1 MRRGRG
7 FRAIRAVA
15 IGLLAALLAAAL
27 GATVLAG
34 PERDLADVRFRVVG
48 VDRPASDVA
57 VVAIDEQAYDEL
69 GFPFRR
75 TLHADAIDVL
85 LDAGARAVV
94 YDVQF
99 SDPSSRSADQ
109 ALLRAAAD
117 RRVVL
122 GTAETFTD
130 GEPDVIGGA
139 AALRRSGGNVGQ
151 VLFPLEDDGTWRRY
165 DGRVFGVPHAAALAA
180 DASPD
185 VRGRWIAFAGPPGTV
200 PELPFLDVLDGRFD
214 RSLVRNR
221 IVVVGVTAPAAQDQ
235 HPTSIGGGQMS
246 GPEIIANT
254 VQTVLD
260 GYPLD
265 DESPLLRWALL
276 LVAGLVA
283 PLAAAVVR
291 PARRLTVAIVAGS
304 VTAALLVT
312 ASFVLFRAGI
322 VTALAAPL
330 AAALLGTAGA
340 AALAYRHE
348 VRGRRRLRRTFERF
362 VAPDVAA
369 QLLSDRSD
377 DGTALPSRTLPAT
390 MVFCDLRGF
399 TALADTADPERVVV
413 LLNRYLAMVS
423 DAVLEHGGTVVSFQG
438 DGVLAAFGVPVPSDD
453 HATRAWRAVRAIVDV
468 GMPALDRWARTHGHV
483 GDNGLR
489 VGIGMHSGPVVS
501 GLVGSDRRVE
511 YAAVGATTNVAARL
525 QGLGRERP
533 GQVFLSRETAAG
545 IADPLP
551 PLHELGPVTLRG
563 RAVPIVVLVLVGDGT
578 PPVLDEDTKLG
589 KGKLVAGTDQDFG
602 VQMT

>member
-1 MRRGRG
+1 MTRGRG
-7 FRAIRAVA
+7 FRVLRAMA
-15 IGLLAALLAAAL
+15 IGLAAALLAAGL
-27 GATVLAG
+27 GTTVLAG
-34 PERDLADVRFRVVG
+34 PERDLVDVRFRLVG
-48 VDRPASDVA
+48 TDRAPDDVA
-57 VVAIDEQAYDEL
+57 VVAIDQDAFEKL
-69 GFPFRR
+69 GFPFPR
-75 TLHADAIDVL
+75 TLHADAIEAL

-99 SDPSSRSADQ
+99 SEPSSAAADR

-122 GTAETFTD
+122 GTSETFTD
-130 GEPDVIGGA
+130 GEPDVLGGA
-139 AALRRSGGNVGQ
+139 AALRRSGGAVGQ
-151 VLFPLEDDGTWRRY
+151 VLFPLEDDGAWRRY
-165 DGRVFGVPHAAALAA
+165 DGRIFGVPHVAALAA
-180 DASPD
+180 GASPD
-185 VRGRWIAFAGPPGTV
+185 VEGRWIAFAGPPGTV

-214 RSLVRNR
+214 RDRVRGR

-265 DESPLLRWALL
+265 DGSPLLRWALL
-276 LVAGLVA
+276 LIGGLTA
-283 PLAAAVVR
+283 PLAAALVR
-291 PARRLTVAIVAGS
+291 PARRLTVAIVAG
-304 VTAALLVT
+304 LLVAVLLIAVSFLLFT
-312 ASFVLFRAGI
+312 AGT

-330 AAALLGTAGA
+330 ASALLGTAGA
-340 AALAYRHE
+340 AAVAYRHE

-369 QLLSDRSD
+369 QLLGDQAD
-377 DGTALPSRTLPAT
+377 DGNALPSRTLPAT

-399 TALADTADPERVVV
+399 TGLADIAAPEQVVV

-453 HATRAWRAVRAIVDV
+453 HATRAWRAVRAIVDH
-468 GMPALDRWARTHGHV
+468 GLPELDRWARVYGHV
-483 GDNGLR
+483 GEDGLR

-501 GLVGSDRRVE
+501 GLVGSERRVE

-525 QGLGRERP
+525 QGLGREHP
-533 GQVFLSRETAAG
+533 GQVFLSRETAAA
-545 IADPLP
+545 ITDPLP

-563 RAVPIVVLVLVGDGT
+563 RAVPILVLVLVGDGT
-578 PPVLDEDTKLG
+578 PPVLDEDAKLDDG
-589 KGKLVAGTDQDFG
+589 KDQDFG
-602 VQMT
+602 VQIT

>member
-1 MRRGRG
+1 VTRGRS
-7 FRAIRAVA
+7 FRVLRAVM
-15 IGLLAALLAAAL
+15 IGLVAALLGAAL

-34 PERDLADVRFRVVG
+34 PERDLADVRFRTVG
-48 VDRPASDVA
+48 TDVAPDDVA
-57 VVAIDEQAYDEL
+57 VVAIDQDAYEQL
-69 GFPFRR
+69 GFPFPRR
-75 TLHADAIDVL
+75 LHADAIDAL

-99 SDPSSRSADQ
+99 SEPSTSTDDR

-122 GTAETFTD
+122 GTSETFTD
-130 GEPDVIGGA
+130 GEPDVLGGA
-139 AALRRSGGNVGQ
+139 AALRRSGGAVGQ
-151 VLFPLEDDGTWRRY
+151 VLFPLEDDGVWRRY
-165 DGRVFGVPHAAALAA
+165 DGRIFGVPHVAALATG
-180 DASPD
+180 ASPD
-185 VRGRWIAFAGPPGTV
+185 VEDRWIAFTGPPGTV

-214 RSLVRNR
+214 RDRVRGR

-260 GYPLD
+260 GYPLRD
-265 DESPLLRWALL
+265 QSPLLRWALL
-276 LVAGLVA
+276 LVGGLVA
-283 PLAAAVVR
+283 PLAAALVR
-291 PARRLTVAIVAGS
+291 PARRLTVAVLAGL
-304 VTAALLVT
+304 VTAALLVA
-312 ASFVLFRAGI
+312 ASFLLFAAGT

-330 AAALLGTAGA
+330 AATLLGTAGA
-340 AALAYRHE
+340 ATLAYRHE

-369 QLLSDRSD
+369 QLLGDQGD
-377 DGTALPSRTLPAT
+377 DGVALPSRTLPAT

-399 TALADTADPERVVV
+399 TRLADTAAPERVVV
-413 LLNRYLAMVS
+413 LLNRYLGMVS

-468 GMPALDRWARTHGHV
+468 GMPELERWARAHGHL
-483 GDNGLR
+483 GDGGLR
-489 VGIGMHSGPVVS
+489 VGVGLHSGPVVS
-501 GLVGSDRRVE
+501 GLVGSERRVE

-525 QGLGRERP
+525 QGLGREHP
-533 GQVFLSRETAAG
+533 GQVFLSRETAAA
-545 IADPLP
+545 ITDPLP

-578 PPVLDEDTKLG
+578 PPVLEEDAKLD
-589 KGKLVAGTDQDFG
+589 DQDFG
-602 VQMT
+602 VQIT

>member
-1 MRRGRG
+1 MTRGRG
-7 FRAIRAVA
+7 FRAVRAVA
-15 IGLLAALLAAAL
+15 IGVLAALVAAVL
-27 GATVLAG
+27 GATLLAG

-48 VDRPASDVA
+48 AERPASDVA
-57 VVAIDEQAYDEL
+57 VVAIDQDAYDAL

-75 TLHADAIDVL
+75 TLHADAIAAL
-85 LDAGARAVV
+85 LDAGARGVV

-99 SDPSSRSADQ
+99 SDPSSPAADR

-139 AALRRSGGNVGQ
+139 AALRRSGGAVGQ

-165 DGRVFGVPHAAALAA
+165 DGRIFGVPHVAALAA
-180 DASPD
+180 GASPD
-185 VRGRWIAFAGPPGTV
+185 VDGRWIAFAGPPGTV
-200 PELPFLDVLDGRFD
+200 PELSFLDVLDGTFD
-214 RSLVRNR
+214 RSLVRDR
-221 IVVVGVTAPAAQDQ
+221 IVVVGVTAPDAQDQ

-260 GYPLD
+260 GYPLN
-265 DESPLLRWALL
+265 DESPLLRWVLL
-276 LVAGLVA
+276 LVGGLAA
-283 PLAAAVVR
+283 PLAAALVR
-291 PARRLTVAIVAGS
+291 PARRLTVAVVAGS
-304 VTAALLVT
+304 MAAASLVA
-312 ASFVLFRAGI
+312 ASFLLFRAGT

-340 AALAYRHE
+340 TAVAYRHE

-369 QLLSDRSD
+369 QLLGDQAE
-377 DGTALPSRTLPAT
+377 DGAALPSRTLPAT

-399 TALADTADPERVVV
+399 TALADTAEPERVVV

-423 DAVLEHGGTVVSFQG
+423 EAVLEHGGTVVSFQG

-453 HATRAWRAVRAIVDV
+453 HATRAWRAVRSIVEV
-468 GMPALDRWARTHGHV
+468 GMPALERWAREHGHV
-483 GDNGLR
+483 GADGLR
-489 VGIGMHSGPVVS
+489 VGIGLHSGPVVS
-501 GLVGSDRRVE
+501 GLVGSERRVE

-525 QGLGRERP
+525 QGLGRTHP
-533 GQVFLSRETAAG
+533 GQVFLSRETAEA
-545 IADPLP
+545 IDDPLP

-578 PPVLDEDTKLG
+578 PPVLDEDAKLDDR
-589 KGKLVAGTDQDFG
+589 GTDQDFG

>member
-1 MRRGRG
+1 MTRGRS
-7 FRAIRAVA
+7 FRVLRAVV
-15 IGLLAALLAAAL
+15 IGLVAALLAAAL

-34 PERDLADVRFRVVG
+34 PERDLADVRFRTVG
-48 VDRPASDVA
+48 TDGAPDDVA
-57 VVAIDEQAYDEL
+57 VVAIDQDAYERL
-69 GFPFRR
+69 GFPFPRR
-75 TLHADAIDVL
+75 LHADAIDAL
-85 LDAGARAVV
+85 LAAGARTVV

-99 SDPSSRSADQ
+99 SEPSTRTDDR

-122 GTAETFTD
+122 GTSETFTD
-130 GEPDVIGGA
+130 GEPDVLGGA
-139 AALRRSGGNVGQ
+139 AALRRSGGAVGQ
-151 VLFPLEDDGTWRRY
+151 VLFPLADDGVWRRY
-165 DGRVFGVPHAAALAA
+165 DGRIFGVPHVAALATG
-180 DASPD
+180 ASPD
-185 VRGRWIAFAGPPGTV
+185 VADRWIAFAGPPGTV

-214 RSLVRNR
+214 RDRVRGR

-265 DESPLLRWALL
+265 DGSPLLRWALL
-276 LVAGLVA
+276 LIGGLTA
-283 PLAAAVVR
+283 PLAAALVR
-291 PARRLTVAIVAGS
+291 PARRLTVAIVAG
-304 VTAALLVT
+304 LLVAVLLIAVSFLLFT
-312 ASFVLFRAGI
+312 AGT
-322 VTALAAPL
+322 VTVLAAPL
-330 AAALLGTAGA
+330 ASALLGTAGA
-340 AALAYRHE
+340 SALAYRHE

-369 QLLSDRSD
+369 QLLGDQGD
-377 DGTALPSRTLPAT
+377 DGVALPSRTLPAT

-399 TALADTADPERVVV
+399 TALADGTDPKRVVV
-413 LLNRYLAMVS
+413 LLNRYLEMVS

-453 HATRAWRAVRAIVDV
+453 HATRAWRAVRSIVEV
-468 GMPALDRWARTHGHV
+468 GMPELERWARAHGHV
-483 GDNGLR
+483 GEEGLR
-489 VGIGMHSGPVVS
+489 VGVGLHSGPVVS
-501 GLVGSDRRVE
+501 GLVGSERRVE

-525 QGLGRERP
+525 QGLGREHP
-533 GQVFLSRETAAG
+533 GRVFLSRETADA
-545 IADPLP
+545 ITDPLP

-578 PPVLDEDTKLG
+578 PPVLDEDAKLD
-589 KGKLVAGTDQDFG
+589 DQDFG
-602 VQMT
+602 VQIT

>member
-1 MRRGRG
+1 MTRGRG
-7 FRAIRAVA
+7 FRAVRAVA
-15 IGLLAALLAAAL
+15 IGVLAALLAAAL
-27 GATVLAG
+27 GATLLAG
-34 PERDLADVRFRVVG
+34 PERDLADVRFRTIG
-48 VDRPASDVA
+48 ADRPAPDVSM
-57 VVAIDEQAYDEL
+57 VAIDQDAYDEL

-75 TLHADAIDVL
+75 TLHADVIDAL
-85 LDAGARAVV
+85 LDAGARGVV

-99 SDPSSRSADQ
+99 SDPSSPAADR

-139 AALRRSGGNVGQ
+139 AALRRSGGAVGQ

-165 DGRVFGVPHAAALAA
+165 DGRIFGVPHVAALAA
-180 DASPD
+180 GASPD
-185 VRGRWIAFAGPPGTV
+185 VDGRWIAFAGPPGTV
-200 PELPFLDVLDGRFD
+200 PELPFLDVLDGTFD
-214 RSLVRNR
+214 RSVVRDR

-260 GYPLD
+260 GYPLS
-265 DESPLLRWALL
+265 DESPLLRWVLL
-276 LVAGLVA
+276 LVGGLAA
-283 PLAAAVVR
+283 PLSAALVR

-304 VTAALLVT
+304 TAAVLLVA
-312 ASFVLFRAGI
+312 ASFLLFRAGT
-322 VTALAAPL
+322 VTILAAPL

-340 AALAYRHE
+340 AAVAYRHE

-369 QLLSDRSD
+369 QLLSDQGD
-377 DGTALPSRTLPAT
+377 DGVALPSRTLPAT

-399 TALADTADPERVVV
+399 TALADTAEPERVVV

-438 DGVLAAFGVPVPSDD
+438 DGVLAAFGVPVPADD
-453 HATRAWRAVRAIVDV
+453 HATRAWRAVRTIVEV
-468 GMPALDRWARTHGHV
+468 GMPELERWARLHGHV
-483 GDNGLR
+483 GDDGLR
-489 VGIGMHSGPVVS
+489 VGIGLHSGPVVS
-501 GLVGSDRRVE
+501 GLVGSERRVE

-525 QGLGRERP
+525 QGLGRTHP
-533 GQVFLSRETAAG
+533 GQVFLSRETADAIG
-545 IADPLP
+545 DRLP

-578 PPVLDEDTKLG
+578 PPVLDEDAKLDDR
-589 KGKLVAGTDQDFG
+589 GTDQDFG

>member
-1 MRRGRG
+1 MTRGRG
-7 FRAIRAVA
+7 FRATRAVA
-15 IGLLAALLAAAL
+15 IGLAAALLAAAL
-27 GATVLAG
+27 GPNVLAG
-34 PERDLADVRFRVVG
+34 PERDLTDVRFRVVG
-48 VDRPASDVA
+48 THRPARDVA
-57 VVAIDEQAYDEL
+57 VVAIDEEAYDAL

-75 TLHADAIDVL
+75 TLHADAITAL
-85 LDAGARAVV
+85 LAAGARGVI

-99 SDPSSRSADQ
+99 SDASTRAADR

-122 GTAETFTD
+122 GTAETFSD

-139 AALRRSGGNVGQ
+139 DALRRSGGNVGQ

-165 DGRVFGVPHAAALAA
+165 DGRIFGVPHVAALAA
-180 DASPD
+180 GASPD

-200 PELPFLDVLDGRFD
+200 AQLSFLDVLDGTFD
-214 RSLVRNR
+214 RSLVRDR
-221 IVVVGVTAPAAQDQ
+221 IVVVGVTAPDAQDQ
-235 HPTSIGGGQMS
+235 HPTSVGGGQMS
-246 GPEIIANT
+246 GAEIIANT
-254 VQTVLD
+254 VQTVVD
-260 GYPLD
+260 GYPLND
-265 DESPLLRWALL
+265 QSPALRWLLL
-276 LVAGLVA
+276 LVGGVAA
-283 PLAAAVVR
+283 PLSAALVR

-304 VTAALLVT
+304 ATALLLVV
-312 ASFVLFRAGI
+312 ASFLLFRAGT

-340 AALAYRHE
+340 AAVAYRHE

-369 QLLSDRSD
+369 QLLGDQAD

-390 MVFCDLRGF
+390 MVFCDLRDF

-438 DGVLAAFGVPVPSDD
+438 DGVLAAFGVPVPSAD
-453 HATRAWRAVRAIVDV
+453 HATRAWRAVRAIIEV
-468 GMPALDRWARTHGHV
+468 GMPDLDRWARAHGHV
-483 GDNGLR
+483 GDGGLR
-489 VGIGMHSGPVVS
+489 IGIGMHSGPVVS
-501 GLVGSDRRVE
+501 GLVGSERRVE

-525 QGLGRERP
+525 QGLGREYS
-533 GQVFLSRETAAG
+533 GQVFLSRETADA
-545 IADPLP
+545 IRDPLP

-578 PPVLDEDTKLG
+578 PPVLDEDAKLG
-589 KGKLVAGTDQDFG
+589 GDADQDFG
-602 VQMT
+602 VQIT